1 MYSIINLVLLLLK
14 LWSFCIIAVAVMS
27 WLLAFGIINAHSQ
40 VVRAIHAMLFKLTEP
55 LLRPI
60 RRLIP
65 SIAGMDFS
73 PIIALIAIW
82 FISQLVR
89 EYAFALL

>member
-1 MYSIINLVLLLLK
+1 MHSIINLVLLLLN

-40 VVRAIHAMLFKLTEP
+40 AVRAIHEVLFRLTEP
-55 LLRPI
+55 LLNPI
-60 RRLIP
+60 RKVMP
-65 SIAGMDFS
+65 SLAGMDFS
-73 PIIALIAIW
+73 PVIALIALW
-82 FISQLVR
+82 FVSQLIR